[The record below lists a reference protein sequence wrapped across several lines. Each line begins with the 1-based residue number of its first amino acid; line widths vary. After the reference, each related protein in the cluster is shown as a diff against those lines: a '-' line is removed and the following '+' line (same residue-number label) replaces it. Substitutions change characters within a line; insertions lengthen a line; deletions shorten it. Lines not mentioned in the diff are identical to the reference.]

1 MQAHSPGGNLL
12 TTNQSEAN
20 ELIAATKRSIEIC
33 EVLGIRNLVVHIGWR
48 DGINRQE
55 WMRLNKEMYNN
66 FLPLAEKCGVNILC
80 ENSTVKN
87 MGSFE
92 YLSTGAEMREFVEY
106 VDHPNFHACWDT
118 GHANCDNLDQYQ
130 NIVDLGDELY
140 AIHYAENDGSYDS
153 HVMPFF
159 GTVNH
164 NDIMRALVEIG
175 FRGPFVLECD
185 GGSRTSNTYTG
196 PAFDWI
202 KEELNVTDPTNPSVL
217 GRLNRAQQEKLLFDI
232 ANYIVTTY
240 PTTAP

>member
-1 MQAHSPGGNLL
+1 
-12 TTNQSEAN
+12 
-20 ELIAATKRSIEIC
+20 
-33 EVLGIRNLVVHIGWR
+33 
-48 DGINRQE
+48 
-55 WMRLNKEMYNN
+55 
-66 FLPLAEKCGVNILC
+66 
-80 ENSTVKN
+80 
-87 MGSFE
+87 
-92 YLSTGAEMREFVEY
+92 
-106 VDHPNFHACWDT
+106 
-118 GHANCDNLDQYQ
+118 
-130 NIVDLGDELY
+130 VDLGDELY

-202 KEELNVTDPTNPSVL
+202 KEELNVTDPTKPSVL